1 MSRSWVT
8 WEPGKAGKDK
18 GRALGASG
26 GSSPAGT
33 LSLVSETSALQSKK
47 SNSVITLLELQQAM
61 DSGFLFFSSMSFQN
75 GYIISA
81 SHSAL
86 SYN

>member
-47 SNSVITLLELQQAM
+47 SNSVILC
-61 DSGFLFFSSMSFQN
+61 
-75 GYIISA
+75 
-81 SHSAL
+81 
-86 SYN
+86 